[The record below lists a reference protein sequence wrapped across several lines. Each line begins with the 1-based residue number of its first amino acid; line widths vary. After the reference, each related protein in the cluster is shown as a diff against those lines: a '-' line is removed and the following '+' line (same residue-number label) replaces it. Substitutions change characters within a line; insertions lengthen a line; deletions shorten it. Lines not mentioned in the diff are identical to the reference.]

1 MLDKKTSKR
10 VLLDIIKNYPRKH
23 KRRDPFYVL
32 VSTVLSQR
40 TKDANTEKASFALF
54 KKFPTA
60 YELSKAKV
68 EEVED
73 LIKPAGMYRQKA
85 ERIVQIAQVVVERYG
100 GKVPNTLKNLVKLKG
115 VGRKTA
121 NIVLAVSFGIPAIAV
136 DVHVHRIAN
145 RMGIVQTKEPEE
157 TEVALA
163 KILPKKYWTQLN
175 GAMVNFGQVVC
186 APKNPM
192 CSACMFREVCEY
204 GQRNASGD
212 SESGNSGG

>member
-1 MLDKKTSKR
+1 MLDKNTSKR
-10 VLLDIIKNYPRKH
+10 VLLDIISKYPRKH

-40 TKDANTEKASFALF
+40 TRDANTDKASLALF

-60 YELSKAKV
+60 YELSKAEVK
-68 EEVED
+68 EVER

-85 ERIVQIAQVVVERYG
+85 ERIVQIAKVIVECYD
-100 GKVPNTLKNLVKLKG
+100 GKVPNTLKELLKLKG

-136 DVHVHRIAN
+136 DVHVHRISN
-145 RMGIVQTKEPEE
+145 RIGIVKTKKPQE

-163 KILPKKYWTQLN
+163 KILPQKYWVQLN
-175 GAMVNFGQVVC
+175 GAMVNFGQRVC
-186 APKNPM
+186 APRKPT
-192 CSACMFREVCEY
+192 CSACMLREVCEY
-204 GQRNASGD
+204 GQRNTSGD

>member
-1 MLDKKTSKR
+1 VLDKKTSKR
-10 VLLDIIKNYPRKH
+10 VLLDIIKKYPRKH

-40 TKDANTEKASFALF
+40 TKDANTEKASFVLF
-54 KKFPTA
+54 KKFPTV
-60 YELSKAKV
+60 YELSKAKIGEV
-68 EEVED
+68 EE
-73 LIKPAGMYRQKA
+73 LIKPAGMHRQKA

-100 GKVPNTLKNLVKLKG
+100 GKVPNTLKNLIKLKG

-145 RMGIVQTKEPEE
+145 RIGIVQTKKPEE
-157 TEVALA
+157 TEMALA

-175 GAMVNFGQVVC
+175 GAMVNFGQMVC
-186 APKNPM
+186 APRNPT
-192 CSACMFREVCEY
+192 CFACMFREVCEY
-204 GQRNASGD
+204 GQRNTSGD

>member
-10 VLLDIIKNYPRKH
+10 VLLDIIKKYPRKH

-40 TKDANTEKASFALF
+40 TKDANTEKASFVLF
-54 KKFPTA
+54 KKFPTV
-60 YELSKAKV
+60 YELSKAKIGEV
-68 EEVED
+68 EE
-73 LIKPAGMYRQKA
+73 LIKPAGMHRQKA

-100 GKVPNTLKNLVKLKG
+100 GKVPNTLKNLIKLKG

-145 RMGIVQTKEPEE
+145 RIGIVQTKKPEE
-157 TEVALA
+157 TEMALA

-175 GAMVNFGQVVC
+175 GAMVNFGQMVC
-186 APKNPM
+186 APRNPT
-192 CSACMFREVCEY
+192 CFACMFREVCEY
-204 GQRNASGD
+204 GQRNTSGD